1 MCTYM
6 SDANLLLNGIS
17 NIVADGG
24 TSLCDSIEYATD
36 RHSTI
41 LKMETITEM
50 IQISDV
56 RKKYGKMTI
65 LDGIDLH
72 AECGEQIAV
81 IGGNGSGKTTLLRIM
96 SGIIKPDVGTLTYFG
111 HDMLAERRQITKF
124 CGYLPQ
130 ENPLIPELSV
140 QDNIRLWTG
149 RFRSKDEKLIRLF
162 ELEDILKTRV
172 SELSGGMKRRVS
184 IACALATWPP
194 IMIMDEPT
202 TALDIYYKDS
212 VHKLM
217 NEYKKMN
224 GILIISTHDKEEMD
238 MSDHCL
244 ELKNGVFN
252 KLK

>member
-1 MCTYM
+1 
-6 SDANLLLNGIS
+6 
-17 NIVADGG
+17 
-24 TSLCDSIEYATD
+24 
-36 RHSTI
+36 
-41 LKMETITEM
+41 M

-56 RKKYGKMTI
+56 RKKYGKKTI

-96 SGIIKPDVGTLTYFG
+96 SGIIKPDGGTLTYFG

-162 ELEDILKTRV
+162 ELEEIGRAHV
-172 SELSGGMKRRVS
+172 
-184 IACALATWPP
+184 
-194 IMIMDEPT
+194 
-202 TALDIYYKDS
+202 
-212 VHKLM
+212 
-217 NEYKKMN
+217 
-224 GILIISTHDKEEMD
+224 
-238 MSDHCL
+238 
-244 ELKNGVFN
+244 
-252 KLK
+252 